1 MQLSKPEEAEKLLL
15 AATKRL
21 ERAVSERKLADR
33 CACQCHDDG
42 KRRDVSSNN
51 NNSVKATSAAPAQSD
66 MSPAPSSGAS
76 EELETKQ
83 TSAPPPPPPP
93 AMPGVPPP
101 PPAVPGAP
109 PPPPPPGGV
118 PPPPPPLLNGA
129 TPVRTTPVV
138 KLPQQM
144 TPKPQGQVRRL
155 QWSKIPEQKIV
166 EGSNIWS
173 KIGKQ
178 SNKFISLDFNELEE
192 SFKVKPKTP
201 PKEDDLPDGSN
212 SSNDR
217 KKKSDEVSSKPSHP
231 RPSLPCTITKLRHDR
246 HTYIP

>member
-1 MQLSKPEEAEKLLL
+1 M
-15 AATKRL
+15 
-21 ERAVSERKLADR
+21 
-33 CACQCHDDG
+33 
-42 KRRDVSSNN
+42 
-51 NNSVKATSAAPAQSD
+51 
-66 MSPAPSSGAS
+66 
-76 EELETKQ
+76 
-83 TSAPPPPPPP
+83 
-93 AMPGVPPP
+93 
-101 PPAVPGAP
+101 
-109 PPPPPPGGV
+109 
-118 PPPPPPLLNGA
+118 
-129 TPVRTTPVV
+129 RTTPVV

-231 RPSLPCTITKLRHDR
+231 RPSLPSLHNHESSSRSAHV
-246 HTYIP
+246 P